1 MSIRQ
6 QIKALKSLKKQ
17 SGVKLNKITEALNKG
32 DLESAFNYLEQHRG
46 LNTRF
51 AYELNQLAKIVD

>member
-6 QIKALKSLKKQ
+6 QIKALNSLKAQ
-17 SGVKLNKITEALNKG
+17 SGVKLNKITEALNRG

-51 AYELNQLAKIVD
+51 AYELNQLARIVE